1 MNYPFKRLTIITEDS
16 KENFLLKNTRKT
28 MPRVSAYL
36 CEHAI
41 VLLQGDVRTED
52 DKQLQ

>member
-1 MNYPFKRLTIITEDS
+1 MTEDI

-41 VLLQGDVRTED
+41 VLLQGGIRTTD
-52 DKQLQ
+52 DKQLQWQ